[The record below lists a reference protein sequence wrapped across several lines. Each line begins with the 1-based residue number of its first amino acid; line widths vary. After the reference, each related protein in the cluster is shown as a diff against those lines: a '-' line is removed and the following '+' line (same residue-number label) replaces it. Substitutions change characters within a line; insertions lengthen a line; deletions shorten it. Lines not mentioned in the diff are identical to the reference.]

1 MKPQNSEQNNQNN
14 QPANKPTDVQQL
26 EHDKYLEEMGASRV
40 SKSHGGELVE
50 AISTDDLEVMND
62 PECTHEVML
71 PDESEDLGSAYVC
84 ANPKCGIVAIYNK
97 GEKEDV
103 SREQ

>member
-1 MKPQNSEQNNQNN
+1 MKQPNSEPTEPSKTN
-14 QPANKPTDVQQL
+14 AKPTDVQQL
-26 EHDKYLEEMGASRV
+26 EHDKYLEELGASRV

-50 AISTDDLEVMND
+50 AISMEDLELMND
-62 PECTHEVML
+62 PECKHENMIR
-71 PDESEDLGSAYVC
+71 DETETMGNAFVC

-103 SREQ
+103 SR